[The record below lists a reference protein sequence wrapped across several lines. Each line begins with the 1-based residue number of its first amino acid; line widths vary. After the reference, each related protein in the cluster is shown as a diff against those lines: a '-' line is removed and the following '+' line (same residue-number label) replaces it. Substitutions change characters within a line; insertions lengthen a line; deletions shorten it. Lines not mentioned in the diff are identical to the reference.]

1 MNNEI
6 LKHYFT
12 DHQMAAVL
20 GISVGGLRNKIYR
33 KNATDLPESMQ
44 AVARCRLWRKE
55 IVRAWLMRKYH
66 KADVV
71 SDLMEAGEKAR
82 PPGFESS
89 GSATSA
95 ESGARKTRSAAR
107 APARARGRPGAAI
120 KNKAPSKSASR
131 PKTKAT

>member
-20 GISVGGLRNKIYR
+20 GMSVGGLRNKIYR

-55 IVRAWLMRKYH
+55 TVRAWLMRKYH

-71 SDLMEAGEKAR
+71 SDLMQTGEKAR
-82 PPGFESS
+82 RPGSEAS
-89 GSATSA
+89 GSAASA
-95 ESGARKTRSAAR
+95 EAGARKTRPAAQAPAAAR
-107 APARARGRPGAAI
+107 RRPGAAS
-120 KNKAPSKSASR
+120 KTKTPLKSA
-131 PKTKAT
+131 PKSKPKAA